1 MHCSLRSTPGTLSH
15 ACRSG
20 AQWVVSTHMQLSQL
34 PSVALKRLKHLR
46 SPVDLGDVDE
56 GATRA
61 AVEAAG
67 YPYERV
73 RVETADGYQLT
84 VDRLPRPGAERVAFF
99 QHGVLDSSY
108 SWVAGG
114 PVGAHGSLAM
124 RAFDDGCDVFLGNFR
139 GCVASRRHR
148 DDAICAKRDEQRNGT
163 CTVADAHMDA
173 DGDSSTAGRRASLLR
188 DDPYKFWDFS
198 VNEHAYYDLPAMLD
212 KINVIKQDEL
222 GQKGFSPSRKL
233 DTVAAHDN
241 QLGDHTQAHVKSSR
255 SKNRRKEGPHNQRAG
270 GLGCNTDSRSNERA
284 DKPAD
289 LDSSCHITCVA
300 HSLGAAS
307 VLMYLLNAGADRH
320 EPACPCRSARRNR
333 NHCAC
338 RYPPYCND

>member
-1 MHCSLRSTPGTLSH
+1 MVATHTQLR
-15 ACRSG
+15 
-20 AQWVVSTHMQLSQL
+20 QL
-34 PSVALKRLKHLR
+34 PSTALKRLKRLR

-84 VDRLPRPGAERVAFF
+84 VDRLPRPGAKRVAFF

-148 DDAICAKRDEQRNGT
+148 DDAK
-163 CTVADAHMDA
+163 CTKKDRQGDIARAAADANMDT
-173 DGDSSTAGRRASLLR
+173 DGDSSSAGTRSSLLR

-212 KINVIKQDEL
+212 NAMIGL
-222 GQKGFSPSRKL
+222 
-233 DTVAAHDN
+233 
-241 QLGDHTQAHVKSSR
+241 R
-255 SKNRRKEGPHNQRAG
+255 S
-270 GLGCNTDSRSNERA
+270 
-284 DKPAD
+284 
-289 LDSSCHITCVA
+289 I
-300 HSLGAAS
+300 
-307 VLMYLLNAGADRH
+307 
-320 EPACPCRSARRNR
+320 
-333 NHCAC
+333 
-338 RYPPYCND
+338 